1 MDKIKEFFNLI
12 WDFLK
17 QFGYLFNETL
27 FSFGKSEITLLTI
40 VYVSVAIFLLF
51 FLSSRFS
58 KLLSRS
64 ILVKYT
70 SSPATV
76 HSVSTII
83 RYVIL
88 IIGLIVIVQTAG
100 IDLSTLSILAGAL
113 GVGIGFGLQN
123 ITNNFISGLIIL
135 FEQPIKVGDRIE
147 VGEIKGDVIKVSA
160 RATTVVTNDNISV
173 IVPNSEFI
181 SSTVINWSHN
191 DRNVSFRFP
200 VGVSYKEDPRIVKK
214 ILMEVA
220 EENSGVLKKPPTQVL
235 FDEFGESSLNFHL
248 RVWTTEYINRP
259 NILKSQL
266 YFAMFKKFKEAGIEI
281 PFPQRDLNLKS
292 GFEKLKSNPKQDDV
306 ADRE

>member
-1 MDKIKEFFNLI
+1 MDEIKEFFNVI

-27 FSFGKSEITLLTI
+27 FSLGKSDITLLTI

-191 DRNVSFRFP
+191 DRNVSFRFK

-235 FDEFGESSLNFHL
+235 FDEFGDSSLNFHL

-292 GFEKLKSNPKQDDV
+292 GFENLKPDSGHQDEV
-306 ADRE
+306 N